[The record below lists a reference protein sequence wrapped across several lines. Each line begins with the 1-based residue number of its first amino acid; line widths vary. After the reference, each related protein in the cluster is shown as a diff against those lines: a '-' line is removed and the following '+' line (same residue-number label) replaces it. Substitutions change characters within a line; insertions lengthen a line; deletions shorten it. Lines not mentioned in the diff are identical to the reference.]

1 MLKKQTKRKLTEEKL
16 RRRKEQTSSRLSE
29 NMSGHPYRPPLV
41 PFPSAR
47 PLQSSQDEISE
58 SSVKNSNSNELQ
70 VDQNHFFDIQS
81 FASSRYEPL
90 IPDFS
95 LSSSDSEDELE
106 FHILTKKMIL
116 PLKHEFILPRI
127 TESKINREIYGSKYF
142 KSKLKPSK
150 NFK

>member
-1 MLKKQTKRKLTEEKL
+1 MLKKQTKRKLTEGKL

-95 LSSSDSEDELE
+95 LSSSGTGRRYPNLDGSSLNYMVHFHVSGRPFLCLE
-106 FHILTKKMIL
+106 TVYSNTLR
-116 PLKHEFILPRI
+116 PFIFTLRFLR
-127 TESKINREIYGSKYF
+127 SVHF
-142 KSKLKPSK
+142 
-150 NFK
+150 

>member
-1 MLKKQTKRKLTEEKL
+1 MLKKQTKRKITEEKL
-16 RRRKEQTSSRLSE
+16 RRRKEQTPSRLSE
-29 NMSGHPYRPPLV
+29 RMSEQPYRPPHHV

-47 PLQSSQDEISE
+47 PLQSSQDDISE

-95 LSSSDSEDELE
+95 LSSSG
-106 FHILTKKMIL
+106 TGRRY
-116 PLKHEFILPRI
+116 P
-127 TESKINREIYGSKYF
+127 
-142 KSKLKPSK
+142 
-150 NFK
+150 